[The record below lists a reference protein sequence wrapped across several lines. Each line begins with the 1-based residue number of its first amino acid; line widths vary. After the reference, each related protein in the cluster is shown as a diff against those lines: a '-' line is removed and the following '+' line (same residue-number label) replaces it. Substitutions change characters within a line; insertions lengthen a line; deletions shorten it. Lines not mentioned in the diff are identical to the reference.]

1 VAATVGSTFVA
12 SFPYFWTGLL
22 LLYLFAFRLSW
33 FPMSG
38 GSANPPSWTFGFIGD
53 ALAHSILPGL
63 TIFISGIGA
72 WALGMRNYTINVL
85 GEDFIKFA
93 QANGVRVRIL
103 LVRYAMRNAVLPQ
116 LTVFA
121 IVFGNVVGGSLL
133 VEEVFG
139 YPGVGT
145 LLYNAIFNLDYPLM
159 QALFL
164 IITLSVL
171 LANFAVDLLHVRLDP
186 RIAL

>member
-1 VAATVGSTFVA
+1 
-12 SFPYFWTGLL
+12 
-22 LLYLFAFRLSW
+22 
-33 FPMSG
+33 
-38 GSANPPSWTFGFIGD
+38 
-53 ALAHSILPGL
+53 
-63 TIFISGIGA
+63 
-72 WALGMRNYTINVL
+72 MRNYTINVL